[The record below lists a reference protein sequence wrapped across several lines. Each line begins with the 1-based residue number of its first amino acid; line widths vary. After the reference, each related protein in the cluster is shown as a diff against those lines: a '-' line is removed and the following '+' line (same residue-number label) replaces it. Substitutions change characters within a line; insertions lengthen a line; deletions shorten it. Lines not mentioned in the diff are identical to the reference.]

1 MLDTYQRYLEIF
13 NIVQKEA
20 VSANG
25 KELSLL
31 DVGSNGP
38 GFASYNYFN
47 NVSQVNLDIVAA
59 DDAVQ
64 AHYPKVRF
72 IQYSGER
79 IPFEDNSFDFVICV
93 DVLEHVAPEHR
104 QHFIREVI
112 RTSRKAI
119 IFVFPVKSS
128 ERWEKFLSAITFQKI
143 KFLQEHIDFGLP
155 SEEDFY
161 RIVENL
167 PGVVVRGE
175 RGNIHIWFWIPIKL
189 AASLIYRIIKNHGFL
204 IYKGFLLYK
213 NTLAKCV
220 NLGQC
225 YSKTFILEKI
235 A

>member
-1 MLDTYQRYLEIF
+1 MLDTYQRYLEIY

-20 VSANG
+20 GSADG
-25 KELSLL
+25 RELSLL

-38 GFASYNYFN
+38 GFASYNHFK
-47 NVSQVNLDIVAA
+47 NVNQVNLDIVAA

-64 AHYPKVRF
+64 ARYPEVRF

-93 DVLEHVAPEHR
+93 DVLEHVAPEQR

-112 RTSRKAI
+112 RTSRKTI
-119 IFVFPVKSS
+119 VFVFPVKSS
-128 ERWEKFLSAITFQKI
+128 ERWEKFLSAVTFRKI

-161 RIVENL
+161 AIVENL

-175 RGNIHIWFWIPIKL
+175 RGNIHIWLWIPIKL
-189 AASLIYRIIKNHGFL
+189 AASLMYRIIKNRDSL

-220 NLGQC
+220 NWGQC
-225 YSKTFILEKI
+225 YSKTFILEKVS
-235 A
+235 